1 MDDNRSLCGV
11 DAFECLASKTA
22 LLSNRH
28 MATFTELMHS
38 VHQASAVYA
47 WTIQALFVKAD
58 DALIAFMAATA

>member
-1 MDDNRSLCGV
+1 
-11 DAFECLASKTA
+11 
-22 LLSNRH
+22 